1 MKAKSLIVITFLAVL
16 TLLLS
21 TAATAQGLAIILET
35 RPPGQTQTTRQ
46 GAWLDSLVFSQ
57 QTSPSTAISQLQANE
72 LDVYAYSMSTPT
84 LFQRVLEDPNLT
96 YSESY
101 GSYNELTF
109 NPYGPTFNDGRLNPF
124 SNARIREAMNWL
136 VDRDRIAQEIYGGLA
151 RPIYTP
157 ILPSSADYARYR
169 STIATIEATY
179 AYSITHAQQVIAD
192 EMTGMG
198 AVLQNGVWTYN
209 GQPITL
215 IFLIRVEDE
224 RRQIGDYVADQLE
237 QIGFVVDRQ
246 YKTRTEASPIW
257 LHSNPAEGLWHIY
270 TGGWLTTQVS
280 RDDASNFAFF
290 YTPLGLS
297 SPLWQAYNP
306 TSTFYDVCLRLWN
319 NDFTSM
325 AERNALFEQAL
336 NLAMND
342 SGPTPQG
349 AGSLRVWLVNQKGFT
364 PRRAGTVV
372 ASDIAGGLTTP
383 MFPYVARFDGV
394 EGGTMRI
401 AQPDLLVE
409 PWNPIAGSR
418 WIYDAFPIRA
428 TQDYALLPD
437 PNTALY
443 WPQRIESAACVVKE
457 GLPVTRTLNWV
468 SLDFA
473 PTITVPTDAWAD
485 WDASSQTFITAGNMP
500 TPTLEANVKCTVV
513 YPADLFSAVTWH
525 DGSPLD
531 LADFVMGMILTF
543 DRGKPESAIY
553 DQSYQD
559 VYDSFMSHFR
569 GVKIESTN
577 PLVITTWDDDWS
589 LDAEWLVNGWWP
601 NYSTG
606 PGAWHNLTP
615 AIRAE
620 AARQLAF
627 SAQKANQM
635 GVEWTNYIAGPSL
648 GILENWMNQSANE
661 HYIPYQPTLGAYIT
675 QAEADAR
682 WANLQAW
689 YAARG
694 HFWLGTGPFY
704 LAAAD
709 WDAKTLTLERY
720 TAFPDPAGKWD
731 AFAAPLPPYIVIN
744 HEGGAPGSYFNV
756 TGSGFP
762 PDSKAFIVA
771 NGRLLGEVTSNSSGE
786 VAFTLATDQAD
797 PGEYHVRVSVNP
809 VAGIAFNL
817 DPDLPLQ
824 PREGELPLVVVP
836 AGLIPHNV
844 YLPLIARN
852 SP

>member
-1 MKAKSLIVITFLAVL
+1 MKAKSLIVTTFLAVL
-16 TLLLS
+16 ALLLS
-21 TAATAQGLAIILET
+21 TAATAQPDVL
-35 RPPGQTQTTRQ
+35 TQRR
-46 GAWLDSLVFSQ
+46 GAWLDSLVFSEQ
-57 QTSPSTAISQLQANE
+57 ASPSTAISQLQTNE
-72 LDVYAYSMSTPT
+72 LDVYAYSMSTST
-84 LFQRVLEDPNLT
+84 LFQRVLEDPDLT

-101 GSYNELTF
+101 ESYTELTF
-109 NPYGPTFNDGRLNPF
+109 NPYGPTFNNGRLNPF
-124 SNARIREAMNWL
+124 SNPRIREAINWL

-151 RPIYTP
+151 RPIYTS

-179 AYSITHAQQVIAD
+179 AYSMTRAQQIIAN
-192 EMTGMG
+192 EMTSMG
-198 AVLQNGVWTYN
+198 ASLQNGVWTYN
-209 GQPITL
+209 GQPMTL
-215 IFLIRVEDE
+215 TFIIRVEDE
-224 RRQIGDYVADQLE
+224 RRQIGDYVAKQLE

-246 YKTRTEASPIW
+246 YKTRTEAFPIW
-257 LHSNPAEGLWHIY
+257 LRSNPAEGLWHIY
-270 TGGWLTTQVS
+270 TGGWATGQVS
-280 RDDASNFAFF
+280 RDDASYFAFF

-306 TSTFYDVCLRLWN
+306 TPTFYNVCLRLLN

-349 AGSLRVWLVNQKGFT
+349 AGSLRVWLVNVRTFT
-364 PRRAGTVV
+364 PRRAGTTV
-372 ASDIAGGLTTP
+372 ASDIVGGLPTA

-401 AQPDLLVE
+401 AQTGLLVE
-409 PWNPIAGSR
+409 PWNPVAGSR

-428 TQDYALLPD
+428 TQDDALLSD
-437 PNTALY
+437 PNTGLY
-443 WPQRIESAACVVKE
+443 WPQRIESANCVVKE
-457 GLPVTRTLNWV
+457 GLPVTRTLDWV
-468 SLDFA
+468 NLEFA

-513 YPADLFSAVTWH
+513 YPADLFTTVTWH

-531 LADFVMGMILTF
+531 VSDFVMRMIMTF

-553 DQSYQD
+553 DESYQ
-559 VYDSFMSHFR
+559 YSYSSFMSHFR
-569 GVKIESTN
+569 GVKIETTD
-577 PLVITTWDDDWS
+577 PLVITTWDDVWH
-589 LDAEWLVNGWWP
+589 LDAELLVNGWWP

-606 PGAWHNLTP
+606 PGAWHNLAP

-620 AARQLAF
+620 AAGQLAF
-627 SAQKANQM
+627 SADKADQI
-635 GVEWTNYIAGPSL
+635 GVEWANYIAGPSL

-709 WDAKTLTLERY
+709 WDAKTLTLDRY
-720 TAFPDPAGKWD
+720 AAFPDPAGKWD
-731 AFAAPLPPYIVIN
+731 AFATPLPPHIVIN

-762 PDSKAFIVA
+762 PDSKVFIVA
-771 NGRLLGEVTSNSSGE
+771 NGRLLGEVMSDSSGG

-797 PGEYHVRVSVNP
+797 PGKYHVRVSVNP

-844 YLPLIARN
+844 YLPLVVRN
-852 SP
+852 GP